1 MVGWYPGRVP
11 TYQIRQFGDPVL
23 KQRAKEVADV
33 DGTLA
38 RTIDAM
44 YETMYE
50 ADGGGLAAP
59 QVGIG
64 RRFFVYKTDDGP
76 QVAIN
81 PEIVDSSG
89 EIEWTEGCLSI
100 PGIGF
105 EIVRPELVTLK
116 ALDLDGNEIFIEA
129 DDYMGR
135 MFQHEI
141 DHLDGIL
148 AIDRVDPDERKK
160 ALKAMRD
167 RELSLEVTGAPAQLF
182 G

>member
-1 MVGWYPGRVP
+1 M
-11 TYQIRQFGDPVL
+11 
-23 KQRAKEVADV
+23 
-33 DGTLA
+33 
-38 RTIDAM
+38 
-44 YETMYE
+44 
-50 ADGGGLAAP
+50 
-59 QVGIG
+59 
-64 RRFFVYKTDDGP
+64 YKTDDGP

-89 EIEWTEGCLSI
+89 EVEWTEGCLSI

-105 EIVRPELVTLK
+105 EIVRPELVTLR
-116 ALDLDGNEIFIEA
+116 AVDIDGNEVLIEA
-129 DDYMGR
+129 DDYLGR

-160 ALKAMRD
+160 ALKAIREQ
-167 RELSLEVTGAPAQLF
+167 ELSLAADGAPARLL

>member
-1 MVGWYPGRVP
+1 
-11 TYQIRQFGDPVL
+11 
-23 KQRAKEVADV
+23 
-33 DGTLA
+33 
-38 RTIDAM
+38 M

-81 PEIVDSSG
+81 PEIVESSG
-89 EIEWTEGCLSI
+89 EVEWTEGCLSI
-100 PGIGF
+100 PASASRSSGPSSSRCGRWTSTATRSSS
-105 EIVRPELVTLK
+105 RPTTTS
-116 ALDLDGNEIFIEA
+116 
-129 DDYMGR
+129 GR

-167 RELSLEVTGAPAQLF
+167 RELDLAVDGAPARLF

>member
-1 MVGWYPGRVP
+1 V
-11 TYQIRQFGDPVL
+11 
-23 KQRAKEVADV
+23 EDV
-33 DGTLA
+33 DGQFA
-38 RTIDAM
+38 RTVEAM
-44 YETMYE
+44 YQTMFD

-76 QVAIN
+76 RVAIN
-81 PEIVDSSG
+81 PEIVDSQG
-89 EIEWTEGCLSI
+89 EAEWTEGCLSI
-100 PGIGF
+100 PGLGF
-105 EIVRPELVTLK
+105 EIVRPEIVTLK
-116 ALDLDGNEIFIEA
+116 AVDLDGNEILIEA
-129 DDYMGR
+129 DDYTGR

-160 ALKAMRD
+160 ALKAL
-167 RELSLEVTGAPAQLF
+167 REQQLRRAVDDGAPATLL

>member
-1 MVGWYPGRVP
+1 MA

-23 KQRAKEVADV
+23 KQRAKDVEDV

-64 RRFFVYKTDDGP
+64 RRFFVFKTDDGP

-81 PEIVDSSG
+81 PEIVESSG
-89 EIEWTEGCLSI
+89 ETEWTEGCLSI

-105 EIVRPELVTLK
+105 EIVRPELVTLR
-116 ALDLDGNEIFIEA
+116 AVDVGGNEILIEA
-129 DDYMGR
+129 DDYLGR

-160 ALKAMRD
+160 ALRAIRD
-167 RELSLEVTGAPAQLF
+167 QEMSLAAEGVPARLL

>member
-1 MVGWYPGRVP
+1 VP

-23 KQRAKEVADV
+23 KQRAKDVADV

-89 EIEWTEGCLSI
+89 EVEWTEGCLSI

-105 EIVRPELVTLK
+105 EIVRPEFVTLR
-116 ALDLDGNEIFIEA
+116 ALDVQGNEIFIDA
-129 DDYMGR
+129 DDYTGR

-160 ALKAMRD
+160 ALKVMRD
-167 RELSLEVTGAPAQLF
+167 RELSLAVDDAPARLF

>member
-1 MVGWYPGRVP
+1 MP
-11 TYQIRQFGDPVL
+11 TYSIRQFGDPVL
-23 KQRAKEVADV
+23 KQRAKDVEDV
-33 DGTLA
+33 DGSLA
-38 RTIDAM
+38 RSIDAM
-44 YETMYE
+44 YDTMYE
-50 ADGGGLAAP
+50 AEGGGLAAP

-81 PEIVDSSG
+81 PEIVESSG
-89 EIEWTEGCLSI
+89 EVEWTEGCLSI

-105 EIVRPELVTLK
+105 EIVRPELVTLR
-116 ALDLDGNEIFIEA
+116 AIDVDGNEILIEA
-129 DDYMGR
+129 DDYLGR

-160 ALKAMRD
+160 ALRAIRD
-167 RELSLEVTGAPAQLF
+167 QELSSAVNGAPARLL